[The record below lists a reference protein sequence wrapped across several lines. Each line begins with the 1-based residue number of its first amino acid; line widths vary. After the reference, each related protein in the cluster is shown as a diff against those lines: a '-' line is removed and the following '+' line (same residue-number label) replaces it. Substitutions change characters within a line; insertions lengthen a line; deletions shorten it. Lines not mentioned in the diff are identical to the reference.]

1 MKTFFSK
8 IIRLSLVSLWVLSS
22 LGTTGAPA
30 SAAPTSPD
38 VIEDATGP
46 HLWLRSGDFNPLA
59 EEPDI
64 PGTLHRTLALGQP
77 GLRLVQFSGPIQD
90 TWSTALKDAGLE
102 VVTYLPDY
110 AYLVWGDTAAI
121 EKLRAA
127 TPLRWAGVYE
137 PFYALHPALTA
148 LDDTTEVEVLV
159 QVYTHPGAEQTV
171 QTILDAALEII
182 RPPQKV
188 LVYQNFG
195 VRIAADRLAWLAGQ
209 PDVVNVE
216 PRPVY
221 QLLDEVQGQI
231 MAGTLNASGTQPSG
245 PGYLAWL
252 QGLGFSTDPADY
264 PIVDVTDDGIDNG
277 SATPLHPDFYVSG
290 NTANADRLSYN
301 VNWTSDPAADGQAGH
316 GNINASIVAGYND
329 QTGTAYEDANGYNY
343 GLGLNPFGRVAGSK
357 VFNNAGYWD
366 LPGDNYTGLISQTY
380 ALGGRISTN
389 SWGAGTNGAYTADDQ
404 AYDALVR
411 DAQPGASGNQEIS
424 IFFAAGNAGSG
435 SGTTGSPGNAK
446 NVVTV
451 GAAENYRPTWT
462 DGCGVA
468 PSGADSAQ
476 DIASFSSR
484 GPTDDTRVK
493 PDLVAP
499 GTHIQGAASQDPGYD
514 GSGVCDQY
522 HPTGQTLYAA
532 SSGTSH
538 STPAAAG
545 AGSLVYRYYEENFGG
560 QAPSPAMLKA
570 YLINATR
577 YLTGTDAGDTL
588 PSNNQGYGAINLGT
602 AFDGVSRV
610 AIDQS
615 ETFGA
620 SGEDYELEGTVAN
633 SAQPF
638 RVTLAWTDA
647 PGPTIGNAY
656 VNNLDLEVTTGGQ
669 TYKGNV
675 FSGAASTTGGTADPR
690 NNVESVF
697 LPAGQSGAF
706 TVHIAAT
713 NIAGDG
719 VPGNADTT
727 DQDFAL
733 IIYNGMQESGT
744 LDGTVHDG
752 MLGGE
757 LQGATVQAITGT
769 VALTA
774 TTDAAGAYALTVAPD
789 TYTVSAWKYGYT
801 LASATGISVTKDLTT
816 TTDFTLTQTSLYTL
830 TGCITD
836 TITGD
841 PLAATVAVVGP
852 FGDAVT

>member
-1 MKTFFSK
+1 MKTLFSK
-8 IIRLSLVSLWVLSS
+8 IIRLSLVSLWLLSS
-22 LGTTGAPA
+22 LGITVTPATTAPP
-30 SAAPTSPD
+30 SPAATE
-38 VIEDATGP
+38 IANGP
-46 HLWLRSGDFNPLA
+46 RLWLRSGDFDPLA

-64 PGTLHRTLALGQP
+64 PSTLHRTQALGQP
-77 GLRLVQFSGPIQD
+77 SLHLVQFSGPIQD
-90 TWSTALKDAGLE
+90 SWSTSLKDAGLE

-110 AYLVWGDTAAI
+110 AYLVWGDTVAV

-127 TPLRWAGVYE
+127 TPLRWADVYE
-137 PFYALHPALTA
+137 PFYALHPSLGKLSDAGK
-148 LDDTTEVEVLV
+148 EVEVLI
-159 QVYTHPGAEQTV
+159 QVYAHPDAEQTV
-171 QTILDAALEII
+171 QTILDAALEVI

-188 LVYQNFG
+188 LAYQNLG

-209 PDVVNVE
+209 PDVVNIE

-231 MAGTLNASGTQPSG
+231 MAGALNTSGTQPSG

-252 QGLGFSTDPADY
+252 QGLGFSTNPADY
-264 PIVDVTDDGIDNG
+264 PIVDVTDDGIDDG
-277 SATPLHPDFYVSG
+277 SATPLHPDFYVAGS
-290 NTANADRLSYN
+290 TANADRLSYN
-301 VNWTSDPAADGQAGH
+301 VNWTGDPAADGQDGH

-329 QTGTAYEDANGYNY
+329 QPGTAYEDTNGYNY

-357 VFNNAGYWD
+357 IFNNAGDWD
-366 LPGDNYTGLISQTY
+366 LPDDNYTGLISQTY

-389 SWGAGTNGAYTADDQ
+389 SWGAKTYGDYTADDQ

-411 DAQPGASGNQEIS
+411 DAQPGTGGNQEIS
-424 IFFAAGNAGSG
+424 IFFAAGNAGS
-435 SGTTGSPGNAK
+435 SSNTIGSPGNAK

-462 DGCGVA
+462 DGCNVT

-476 DIASFSSR
+476 DIAYFSSR

-514 GSGVCDQY
+514 GTGVCDQY
-522 HPTGQTLYAA
+522 HPAGQTLYAS

-545 AGSLVYRYYEENFGG
+545 AASLIYRYYEENFGG
-560 QAPSPAMLKA
+560 QSPSPAMLKA
-570 YLINATR
+570 YLINAASH
-577 YLTGTDAGDTL
+577 LTGDDADDTL

-602 AFDGVSRV
+602 AFDGVPRIV
-610 AIDQS
+610 VDQS
-615 ETFGA
+615 ETFAA
-620 SGEDYELEGTVAN
+620 SGEDYELEGMVAN

-656 VNNLDLEVTTGGQ
+656 VNNLDLEVTIGGQ

-675 FSGAASTTGGTADPR
+675 FSGAASTTGGNADPR

-706 TVHIAAT
+706 TVHVAAT

-733 IIYNGMQESGT
+733 IIYNGKQESGVG
-744 LDGTVHDG
+744 DG
-752 MLGGE
+752 
-757 LQGATVQAITGT
+757 AR
-769 VALTA
+769 
-774 TTDAAGAYALTVAPD
+774 
-789 TYTVSAWKYGYT
+789 
-801 LASATGISVTKDLTT
+801 
-816 TTDFTLTQTSLYTL
+816 
-830 TGCITD
+830 
-836 TITGD
+836 
-841 PLAATVAVVGP
+841 
-852 FGDAVT
+852 